1 MTKDFYDKMA
11 PFYHLI
17 YPDWSQS
24 IERQAAQLDKMI
36 QENWGNEVQTILDV
50 SCGIGTQALGL
61 AQLKYQVTGSDLSEA
76 AVDRAKQE
84 GQKRGLQIP
93 FSVADMRHAYSH
105 HQKQFDVVI
114 ACDNAVPHL
123 LTDDDILQAFQ
134 QFYKCT
140 QTGGGVIITVRDY
153 QKEERRTQMKPEGVH
168 RLEDGQRYVL
178 FQVWEFDG
186 DIYEMSM
193 YMVKDDGS
201 GECMTQVIR
210 AKYYA
215 VGTTRLLEL
224 LEAAGFKDL
233 KRADGAYFQPVLVG
247 TRKK

>member
-17 YPDWSQS
+17 YPDWEQS
-24 IERQAAQLDKMI
+24 IERQAAQLDKLI
-36 QENWGNEVQTILDV
+36 RENWGNEVQTILDV

-61 AQLKYQVTGSDLSEA
+61 ARLNYRVTASDLSEA
-76 AVDRAKQE
+76 AVERAKQE
-84 GQKRGLQIP
+84 AYKRGVQIP
-93 FSVADMRHAYSH
+93 FSVADMRHAYTH
-105 HQKQFDVVI
+105 HQKQFEVVTS
-114 ACDNAVPHL
+114 CDNAVPHL
-123 LTDDDILQAFQ
+123 LTDEDILQAFQ
-134 QFYKCT
+134 QFFQCT
-140 QTGGGVIITVRDY
+140 QAGGGVIISVRDY

-168 RLEDGQRYVL
+168 RLEDGRRDIL

-193 YMVKDDGS
+193 YMVEDDGS
-201 GECMTQVIR
+201 GECTTQVIR

-224 LEAAGFKDL
+224 LGEAGFDDV
-233 KRADGAYFQPVLVG
+233 KRVDGAYFQPILVG

>member
-17 YPDWSQS
+17 YPDWERS
-24 IERQAAQLDKMI
+24 IERQAAQLDQVI

-76 AVDRAKQE
+76 AVERAKQE
-84 GQKRGLQIP
+84 AQKRGAEIP
-93 FSVADMRHAYSH
+93 FSVADMRQAYTH
-105 HQKQFDVVI
+105 HQEQFEVVI
-114 ACDNAVPHL
+114 SCDNAVPHL

-134 QFYKCT
+134 QFFKCT

-153 QKEERRTQMKPEGVH
+153 QKEERRTQIKPEGVH
-168 RLEDGQRYVL
+168 RLEDGQRYIL

-193 YMVKDDGS
+193 YVVKDDGS
-201 GECMTQVIR
+201 AGCRTQVMR

-224 LEAAGFKDL
+224 LGEAGFEEV
-233 KRADGAYFQPVLVG
+233 KRVDGAFYHPLLVG